1 MGGGPV
7 WQRGYVLVLAGTV
20 CFGTLGT
27 FSKLFYDAGGDA
39 YTLLFLRFVVAGP
52 ALALIAVALGNPW
65 PGRRVALLAASLGV
79 FQLGVGFALF
89 EGFARAPVALVTL
102 LYFRIR

>member
-1 MGGGPV
+1 MGGGPF
-7 WQRGYVLVLAGTV
+7 WQRGYVLVLAATV

-52 ALALIAVALGNPW
+52 S
-65 PGRRVALLAASLGV
+65 GRLRSRLS
-79 FQLGVGFALF
+79 
-89 EGFARAPVALVTL
+89 
-102 LYFRIR
+102 